1 MRAAH
6 QLLSGGVFVAAGQAL
21 AAIGTVAGIRLLTEV
36 LSPET
41 FGTVTLA
48 LGIAALAI
56 NVGCTPV
63 TQAGLHFFPEFAHR
77 ERLVTLRGGLRQ
89 ALGTAGLW
97 IGGALLAGGAGWIS
111 AGGSP
116 AALVAIV
123 AALVGVDAL
132 RSLELTF
139 LNAQQRHRRY
149 AAWSV
154 AEAWVRPLAAV
165 LAGLVT
171 GYDAP
176 TVLAAYALASAV
188 LFVVFRDVQA
198 AGPRPAD
205 HGESADLAARVRRYA
220 LPLVPLGVVGWVNG
234 LGDRYIIGSLLTVA
248 DAGVYAASY
257 GLVSRPF
264 LMLGQSIE
272 LTIRPVYQA
281 AVTAGDT
288 PRATR
293 LLRTWFTMV
302 LGAGATGV
310 VLTAILQEWLAGL
323 LLGPAFRTGA
333 RLMPWI
339 AAGYALLVLA
349 HVFERVC
356 FAHGRTRLVLLVQVS
371 AAVAGVTATLVGT
384 LGWGLDGAA
393 RAVPACF
400 LVHLAVATA
409 AARVTHRQL
418 PLLAGSSARD

>member
-1 MRAAH
+1 
-6 QLLSGGVFVAAGQAL
+6 VFVAAGQAL
-21 AAIGTVAGIRLLTEV
+21 AAVGAVAGIRLLTEV

-56 NVGCTPV
+56 NVGCTPL
-63 TQAGLHFFPEFAHR
+63 TQAGLHFFPEFAKR
-77 ERLVTLRGGLRQ
+77 NSLATLRGALWQ

-97 IGGALLAGGAGWIS
+97 TGVAIIAGGAGWILS
-111 AGGSP
+111 GGVP
-116 AALVAIV
+116 AVLVAIV

-165 LAGLVT
+165 LAGLLV

-176 TVLAAYALASAV
+176 TVLAAYGVASAA
-188 LFVVFRDVQA
+188 LFFVFRDVLS
-198 AGPRPAD
+198 PKPLPSDR
-205 HGESADLAARVRRYA
+205 GESADLAERIRRYA
-220 LPLVPLGVVGWVNG
+220 LPLVPLGIVGWVNG
-234 LGDRYIIGSLLTVA
+234 LGDRYIIGSLLTVS

-281 AVTAGDT
+281 AVTAGDSQ
-288 PRATR
+288 RATR

-302 LGAGATGV
+302 LGAGTTGV
-310 VLTAILQEWLAGL
+310 VLTAILQQWLAGL
-323 LLGPAFRTGA
+323 LLGPAFRAGA

-339 AAGYALLVLA
+339 AAGYALLILA

-400 LVHLAVATA
+400 LVHLAVAAA
-409 AARVTHRQL
+409 AARATHRQL
-418 PLLAGSSARD
+418 PVHAGGSARD